1 MATLVSIPK
10 PPAPEMI
17 LMAGAGPKTAPH
29 DSVND
34 IRLAL
39 GPASSEETLKVL
51 VADDSPIYRK
61 LVEQTLAGK
70 NYELVFAKTGAEAMM
85 LLSKHQFP
93 LVITDWM
100 MPDMNG
106 IELCEHIRRSSQQS
120 YTYIIILT
128 GVTEKSKVVKGL
140 AAGADDY
147 LTKPF
152 HSEELLARVG
162 VGRRIIKLHRKIEA
176 DSRLL
181 EELALTDVLTGL
193 PNRRAIEEWA
203 PRQLSGAAR
212 HGFSFW
218 VVMADLDKFKCINDT
233 YGHEA
238 GDTVLKRFAQIL
250 KSNSRASDMC
260 ARMGG
265 EEFLIVLSHTT
276 REGVLTLIE
285 RIREQMESQHFKFGS
300 NEIVVTASFGIAEYS
315 RQQDQ
320 NFARLVGAADMAMY
334 SAKRQGRNRI
344 EFAGKGVM

>member
-1 MATLVSIPK
+1 MATLASIPK
-10 PPAPEMI
+10 QPVDDMVLAT
-17 LMAGAGPKTAPH
+17 GVGPKIVRSDQASVIRTAVVA
-29 DSVND
+29 D
-34 IRLAL
+34 
-39 GPASSEETLKVL
+39 SSEQTLRVL

-61 LVEQTLAGK
+61 LVEQALSGK
-70 NYELVFAKTGAEAMM
+70 HYEVAFAKSGSEAKM
-85 LLSKHQFP
+85 LLSKERFP

-106 IELCEHIRRSSQQS
+106 IELCEHIRSNPQQS

-152 HSEELLARVG
+152 HSEELLARLG
-162 VGRRIIKLHRKIEA
+162 VGRRIVKLQRQIE
-176 DSRLL
+176 SHTRQL

-218 VVMADLDKFKCINDT
+218 VVMADLDKFKSVNDA

-238 GDTVLKRFAQIL
+238 GDAVIKRFAQIL
-250 KSNSRASDMC
+250 KANCRAADMC
-260 ARMGG
+260 ARVGG
-265 EEFLIVLSHTT
+265 EEFLLVLSHTT
-276 REGVLTLIE
+276 REGVLTLVE
-285 RIREQMESQHFKFGS
+285 RIRQQMESQRFMFDSK
-300 NEIVVTASFGIAEYS
+300 EIAVTASFGASEYT
-315 RQQDQ
+315 RHQDQ

-334 SAKRQGRNRI
+334 SAKRQGRNRV
-344 EFAGKGVM
+344 EVAGRA

>member
-1 MATLVSIPK
+1 MATFASIPNSPATEAVLLVGEK
-10 PPAPEMI
+10 PQM
-17 LMAGAGPKTAPH
+17 GPKEEAAGVH
-29 DSVND
+29 AGLCADST
-34 IRLAL
+34 
-39 GPASSEETLKVL
+39 EETLRVL

-61 LVEQTLAGK
+61 LVEQTLHGRH
-70 NYELVFAKTGAEAMM
+70 YEIVFAKSGSEAMM
-85 LLSKHQFP
+85 LLSKEHFP

-106 IELCEHIRRSSQQS
+106 IELCEHIRRNPQQS

-152 HSEELLARVG
+152 HSEELLARLG
-162 VGRRIIKLHRKIEA
+162 VGRRIVKLQRQIESH
-176 DSRLL
+176 SRQL

-218 VVMADLDKFKCINDT
+218 VIMADLDKFKSVNDA

-238 GDTVLKRFAQIL
+238 GDTIIKRFAQIFR
-250 KSNSRASDMC
+250 SNCRAADMC
-260 ARMGG
+260 ARIGG
-265 EEFLIVLSHTT
+265 EEFLMVLSHTNQ
-276 REGVLTLIE
+276 EGVMILIE
-285 RIREQMESQHFKFGS
+285 RIRQQMESQRFMFDSK
-300 NEIVVTASFGIAEYS
+300 EIVVTASFGAAEYT
-315 RQQDQ
+315 RHQDQ

-344 EFAGKGVM
+344 EIAGRA

>member
-1 MATLVSIPK
+1 MATLASIPK
-10 PPAPEMI
+10 QLADDMV
-17 LMAGAGPKTAPH
+17 LAAGAGPKIAPH
-29 DSVND
+29 DDASF
-34 IRLAL
+34 IRADL
-39 GPASSEETLKVL
+39 GKDSSEQTLRVL

-61 LVEQTLAGK
+61 LVEQTLSGK
-70 NYELVFAKTGAEAMM
+70 HYEVVFAKTGSEAKV
-85 LLSKHQFP
+85 LLSKENFP

-106 IELCEHIRRSSQQS
+106 IQLCEHIRNNSDQP

-128 GVTEKSKVVKGL
+128 GITDKSKLVKAL

-152 HSEELLARVG
+152 HSEELLARLG
-162 VGRRIIKLHRKIEA
+162 VGRRIIKLQRQIESH
-176 DSRLL
+176 SRQL

-218 VVMADLDKFKCINDT
+218 AVMADLDKFKSVNDT

-238 GDTVLKRFAQIL
+238 GDIILKRFAQVL
-250 KSNSRASDMC
+250 RANCRAADMC
-260 ARMGG
+260 ARIGG
-265 EEFLIVLSHTT
+265 EEFLMVLSHTNQ
-276 REGVLTLIE
+276 EGVMILVE
-285 RIREQMESQHFKFGS
+285 RIRQQMESQRFMFDSK
-300 NEIVVTASFGIAEYS
+300 EIVVTASFGAAEYT
-315 RQQDQ
+315 RLQDQ

-344 EFAGKGVM
+344 EIAGRA